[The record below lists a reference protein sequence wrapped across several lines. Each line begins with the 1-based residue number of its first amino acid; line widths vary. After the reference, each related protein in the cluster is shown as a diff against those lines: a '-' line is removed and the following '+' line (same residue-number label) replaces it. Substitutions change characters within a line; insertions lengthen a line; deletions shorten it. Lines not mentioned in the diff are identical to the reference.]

1 METEPQGKPSM
12 LFAETQQREP
22 SKEQLELISKWVAI
36 FSEHHHREISEL
48 GMATYIEGLKD
59 LSLNEISL
67 GCETALKEV
76 DRMPTVAHIRERVN
90 RYDESVLYQ
99 KQLEIECE
107 QCAGTGWKNR
117 GDGKYTKCDHGA
129 REKSLG

>member
-1 METEPQGKPSM
+1 METEPQEKHSI
-12 LFAETQQREP
+12 LFAENPVPEP
-22 SKEQLELISKWVAI
+22 SREQLELISKWVAI

-59 LSLNEISL
+59 LSTGQISY
-67 GCETALKEV
+67 GCEMALKEV

-99 KQLEIECE
+99 KRHGDTECAHC
-107 QCAGTGWKNR
+107 QGTGWKDR
-117 GDGKYTKCDHGA
+117 GDGKYVRCSH
-129 REKSLG
+129 